1 MKLSVSARFVSERN
15 QTVAE
20 FAADLRSQM
29 KCERTV
35 EIVCLLE
42 SGFEVAH
49 LCYETAL
56 PKIGEFGV
64 VAIRRLSEIEI
75 ARNAASR
82 FDEFRDAEIVISE

>member
-1 MKLSVSARFVSERN
+1 MKLKCSARFLSDRC
-15 QTVAE
+15 QTIAE
-20 FAADLRSQM
+20 FASDLRSQM
-29 KCERTV
+29 KCERTFEV
-35 EIVCLLE
+35 TCELE
-42 SGFEVAH
+42 NGFEVAH